1 MSVGM
6 SSILKVIVRYKAV
19 LYSTKTFVVETSYNS
34 NLLLSFILLCKL
46 LDITSDTSL
55 PPSPQDAFL
64 PLGYPD
70 SVSKDY
76 LSYQM
81 WDTVQV
87 RGAKGGTLAFIRHNV

>member
-1 MSVGM
+1 MQ
-6 SSILKVIVRYKAV
+6 SS
-19 LYSTKTFVVETSYNS
+19 
-34 NLLLSFILLCKL
+34 LS
-46 LDITSDTSL
+46 
-55 PPSPQDAFL
+55 PSPQDAFL

-87 RGAKGGTLAFIRHNV
+87 QGAEGRVLAFVRHNV